1 MKKIHIMLNRVGALV
16 MAFLLFAGSI
26 PVRAEDFSDGMQT
39 ELGAGLEQEGDMED
53 FSGEDNTEEEVFSD
67 PEDEFTSEGAAEA
80 EQETDEN
87 IQYIMGRPL
96 TEEERQEQL
105 APFDNLSSLGS
116 APQIESE
123 PLISLF
129 AEGSSPSQYDSR
141 DYGYVSPV
149 KDQNPTGLCWGFS
162 MAALLETSL
171 LSQGYGTYDLSEEH
185 LAYFFSNRQNDPLG
199 NTAGDYNK
207 HTKDDYHDGGNVLC
221 TSLFLSSWSGMTT
234 EGNVPFDPY
243 SQNIPD
249 AGKAYDTTAYLK
261 NAVFSS
267 YSEARMKQLVSQYHA
282 ASVMY
287 NMNSTYYNTD
297 TAAYCYPESDGT
309 VTHIVTVVGW
319 DDNYSKDNFKE
330 ESGVTSDGAWIA
342 KNSWGS
348 NWGDGGY
355 LYISYEDKSLS
366 ALVSAEASL
375 APEYYNNYFYDGTA
389 GGATISVKDGDAVAC
404 VFDVKAGQGKSEE
417 LGEVVLSSFS
427 DNSVFQIQIYTN
439 LTDES
444 NPVSG
449 TPAYEIPVE
458 VSQVIQGIQTVS
470 IPKVVLKQGTKYSV
484 VVTNVS
490 GETIK
495 YCCEMDCAYGWVE
508 FQADVTEKQGFFCQ
522 SGNWYDGYGII
533 TDTDI
538 TPRIKAHTKTLDVPA
553 SMTLSKTSLT
563 LKVGESASLSCS
575 IQPAAWQGMGTNWS
589 SSSDKVASVDSNG
602 KITANAPGTA
612 VITCKAPDSTG
623 LLASCTVTVTMDS
636 IKSFTA
642 TPGAYDQIS
651 LSWSQVKGAGGYL
664 LLRKESGQNE
674 VQVAKLSS
682 GTLSYT
688 DKGIKTGTTY
698 YYRIRAYAVSDGMNI
713 FGDYTSYKAARTSLD
728 SVKAN
733 VKASGNLYNTVS
745 WNKVAGAN
753 GYYVYRRQSGKSWSR
768 IKIIASGSTISW
780 QDKDIKAL
788 TSYIYAVRA
797 YRTVN
802 GKNILGGYTQSST
815 VISAPNLQKFDS
827 LTVKSNGIRLTWKA
841 QKNADGYRIYRKT
854 GNGSWKVIK
863 TVTTGTQTSYRDKSV
878 KKGTT
883 YTYCIRAYVKEP
895 NGSKVYSK
903 YKSAKKTYK

>member
-1 MKKIHIMLNRVGALV
+1 MKKTHIMLKRAGVLLMAL
-16 MAFLLFAGSI
+16 LLLTGSVPAG
-26 PVRAEDFSDGMQT
+26 AEDFSDGMQT
-39 ELGAGLEQEGDMED
+39 ELGDGQEQEGDLED
-53 FSGEDNTEEEVFSD
+53 FSGEDDNEEDVFSE
-67 PEDEFTSEGAAEA
+67 PEDEFSSEDTTEE
-80 EQETDEN
+80 EQESDEN

-116 APQIESE
+116 APDIQSE
-123 PLISLF
+123 PSISLF
-129 AEGSSPSQYDSR
+129 AEGSYPSRYDSR

-149 KDQNPTGLCWGFS
+149 KNQNPTGLCWGFS

-207 HTKDDYHDGGNVLC
+207 HIKTDYHDGGNVLC
-221 TSLFLSSWSGMTT
+221 TSFFLSSWSGMTT
-234 EGNVPFDPY
+234 EDNVPFDPY
-243 SQNIPD
+243 SQNPPD

-261 NAVFSS
+261 NAVFSG

-282 ASVMY
+282 VSVMY

-297 TAAYCYPESDGT
+297 TAAYCYPVSDGT

-319 DDNYSKDNFKE
+319 DDTYSKDNFKE

-348 NWGDGGY
+348 TWGKEGY
-355 LYISYEDKSLS
+355 FYISYEDKSLS

-389 GGATISVKDGDAVAC
+389 GGATLSVKDGDSVAC
-404 VFDVKAGQGKSEE
+404 VFDVKAGDGKSEE
-417 LGEVVLSSFS
+417 LGEVVISSFT

-439 LTDES
+439 LADDS
-444 NPVSG
+444 DPVSG
-449 TPAYEIPVE
+449 TPAYETPVE
-458 VSQVIQGIQTVS
+458 VSQTVQGIRTASVPEV
-470 IPKVVLKQGTKYSV
+470 ILKQGTKYSV

-490 GETIK
+490 GKTIK
-495 YCCEMDCAYGWVE
+495 YCCEMNCSYGWVD
-508 FQADVTEKQGFFCQ
+508 FQADVAEKQGFFCQ
-522 SGNWYDGYGII
+522 SGNWYDGYTAG
-533 TDTDI
+533 TGTDI
-538 TPRIKAHTKTLDVPA
+538 TPRIKAHTKTLDTPA
-553 SMTLSKTSLT
+553 SMTLSQTSLS
-563 LKVGESASLSCS
+563 LKVGESSGLSCS
-575 IQPAAWQGMGTNWS
+575 IQPAAWQGVGVSWS
-589 SSSDKVASVDSNG
+589 SSSVIVASVDSNG
-602 KITANAPGTA
+602 KITANAPGSA
-612 VITCKAPDSTG
+612 VITCKAPDFTG
-623 LLASCTVTVTMDS
+623 LAASCTVTVVMDS
-636 IKSFTA
+636 IKNFTA
-642 TPGAYDQIS
+642 TPKAYDQIS
-651 LSWSQVKGAGGYL
+651 LSWSQVKGADGYL
-664 LLRKESGQNE
+664 LFRKESGQNE

-713 FGDYTSYKAARTSLD
+713 FGDYTSYKAARATLD

-733 VKASGNLYNTVS
+733 VKVSGNLYNTVS
-745 WNKVAGAN
+745 WNRVAGAN
-753 GYYVYRRQSGKSWSR
+753 GYYVYRRQPGKSWSR
-768 IKIIASGSTISW
+768 IKIITNASTSSW

-802 GKNILGGYTQSST
+802 GKNVLSDYTQSST
-815 VISAPNLQKFDS
+815 VISAPSLQKFDT
-827 LTVKSNGIRLTWKA
+827 LTVRSSGIRLTWKA
-841 QKNADGYRIYRKT
+841 QKKADGYRIYRKT

-863 TVTTGTQTSYRDKSV
+863 TVTKSSQTSYLDKSV
-878 KKGTT
+878 KKGKT
-883 YTYCIRAYVKEP
+883 YTYCIRAYVEEP
-895 NGSKVYSK
+895 YGSKVYSK